1 MRRLSLLSMLCMLG
15 MMLYMPFAFA
25 QDDLNCADF
34 ATQDQAQATLEA
46 DPSDPNGLDAD
57 NDRLA
62 CEDILPAAEPVVE
75 EPVVEEPTVEEP
87 TVEEPMVEE
96 PVVEEPVVEEP
107 MVEEPMA
114 METVLPDTGGL
125 SVLMFGAGDLLVA
138 GGVVVARKRS

>member
-1 MRRLSLLSMLCMLG
+1 MSMLCMFG
-15 MMLYMPFAFA
+15 MMIYMPSAFA
-25 QDDLNCADF
+25 QDTLNCDDF
-34 ATQDQAQATLEA
+34 TSQAEAQATLEA
-46 DPSDPNGLDAD
+46 DSSDPNGLDAD
-57 NDRLA
+57 NDGLA
-62 CEDILPAAEPVVE
+62 CEDSLPAAEPT
-75 EPVVEEPTVEEP
+75 VEEPTVEES

-125 SVLMFGAGDLLVA
+125 SVLMLGAGALLVA